1 MSAHPEH
8 DAHQQPATPAVP
20 IRLARR
26 ADADALTDLIR
37 SAYRGQDSRA
47 GWTSEADLVEGERIS
62 ADQVRAM
69 ISDGG
74 SLMLVAEQEGGI
86 VACCQLRN
94 QGAGLAYFGTFA
106 VTPRAQGTGLG
117 RRVMAAAERQAVTAF
132 AATRLEMTVLAPQEA
147 LIAYYER
154 RGFRRTGE
162 TRPFPADP
170 RYARPLRDGLYF
182 VVLEKNLPAVRP
194 PGG

>member
-1 MSAHPEH
+1 MTSVSIHP
-8 DAHQQPATPAVP
+8 
-20 IRLARR
+20 ARP
-26 ADADALTDLIR
+26 ADADVLTDLIR

-62 ADQVRAM
+62 RDQVLAM
-69 ISDGG
+69 ISAGG
-74 SLMLVAEQEGGI
+74 SLLLVGADASQI

-106 VTPRAQGTGLG
+106 VSPQAQGAGLG
-117 RRVMAAAERQAVTAF
+117 RQLMTEAERQAVAAF
-132 AATRLEMTVLAPQEA
+132 AATRLEMTVLAQQDR

-170 RYARPLRDGLYF
+170 RYARPLRDDLYF
-182 VVLEKNLPAVRP
+182 VVLEKPLP
-194 PGG
+194 

>member
-1 MSAHPEH
+1 MTGVS
-8 DAHQQPATPAVP
+8 
-20 IRLARR
+20 IRPGRP
-26 ADADALTDLIR
+26 ADADLLTDLIR

-62 ADQVRAM
+62 RDQILTM
-69 ISDGG
+69 ISAGG
-74 SLMLVAEQEGGI
+74 SVLLVGEDAGQI

-94 QGAGLAYFGTFA
+94 EGAGLAYFGTFA
-106 VTPRAQGTGLG
+106 VSPQAQGAGLG
-117 RRVMAAAERQAVTAF
+117 RRLMAEAERQAVAAF
-132 AATRLEMTVLAPQEA
+132 AATRLMMTVLAQQDK

-170 RYARPLRDGLYF
+170 RYARPLRDDLCF
-182 VVLEKNLPAVRP
+182 AVLEKPLP
-194 PGG
+194 

>member
-1 MSAHPEH
+1 MTSVSIR
-8 DAHQQPATPAVP
+8 PARP
-20 IRLARR
+20 
-26 ADADALTDLIR
+26 ADADVLTDLIR

-62 ADQVRAM
+62 RDQVLAM
-69 ISDGG
+69 ISAGG
-74 SLMLVAEQEGGI
+74 SLLLVVADAAQL

-106 VTPRAQGTGLG
+106 VSPQAQGAGLG
-117 RRVMAAAERQAVTAF
+117 RQLMAEAERQAVAAF
-132 AATRLEMTVLAPQEA
+132 AATCLEMTVLAQQDK

-162 TRPFPADP
+162 SGDLA
-170 RYARPLRDGLYF
+170 A
-182 VVLEKNLPAVRP
+182 
-194 PGG
+194 

>member
-1 MSAHPEH
+1 MTGVSIR
-8 DAHQQPATPAVP
+8 PARP
-20 IRLARR
+20 
-26 ADADALTDLIR
+26 ADADVLTDLIR

-62 ADQVRAM
+62 RDQVIDM
-69 ISDGG
+69 ISAGG
-74 SLMLVAEQEGGI
+74 SLLLVGGDAAQL

-106 VTPRAQGTGLG
+106 VSPQAQGAGLG
-117 RRVMAAAERQAVTAF
+117 RQLMAEAERQAVAAF
-132 AATRLEMTVLAPQEA
+132 AATRLEMTVLAQQDK

-170 RYARPLRDGLYF
+170 RYARPLRDDLYF
-182 VVLEKNLPAVRP
+182 VVLEKPLP
-194 PGG
+194 

>member
-1 MSAHPEH
+1 V
-8 DAHQQPATPAVP
+8 TGVR
-20 IRLARR
+20 IRLARP
-26 ADADALTDLIR
+26 ADADTLADLIR
-37 SAYRGQDSRA
+37 SAYRGEDSRV

-62 ADQVRAM
+62 AGQVRAI

-74 SLMLVAEQEGGI
+74 SLMLVGEDTGVI

-106 VTPRAQGTGLG
+106 VSPQAQGAGLG
-117 RRVMAAAERQAVTAF
+117 RQVMAEAEHQAITAF
-132 AATRLEMTVLAPQEA
+132 NANRLEMTVLAPQEA

-162 TRPFPADP
+162 TRPFPADR
-170 RYARPLRDGLYF
+170 RYARPLRDGLSF
-182 VVLEKNLPAVRP
+182 VVLEKTLP
-194 PGG
+194 

>member
-1 MSAHPEH
+1 MTGVS
-8 DAHQQPATPAVP
+8 
-20 IRLARR
+20 IRPGRP
-26 ADADALTDLIR
+26 ADADLLTDLIR

-62 ADQVRAM
+62 RDQVLTM
-69 ISDGG
+69 IGAGG
-74 SLMLVAEQEGGI
+74 SVLLVGEDAGQI

-94 QGAGLAYFGTFA
+94 EGAGLAYFGTFA
-106 VTPRAQGTGLG
+106 VSPQAQGAGLG
-117 RRVMAAAERQAVTAF
+117 RQLMAEAERQAVAAF
-132 AATRLEMTVLAPQEA
+132 AATRLEMTVLAQQDK

-170 RYARPLRDGLYF
+170 RYARPLRDDLCF
-182 VVLEKNLPAVRP
+182 AVLEKPLP
-194 PGG
+194 

>member
-1 MSAHPEH
+1 VSGVSIRPARPG
-8 DAHQQPATPAVP
+8 DAGV
-20 IRLARR
+20 
-26 ADADALTDLIR
+26 LTDLIR
-37 SAYRGQDSRA
+37 SAYRGEDSRA

-62 ADQVRAM
+62 ASQVQAM

-74 SLMLVAEQEGGI
+74 SLMLVGEDAGVI
-86 VACCQLRN
+86 LACCQLRN

-106 VTPRAQGTGLG
+106 VSPQAQGAGLG
-117 RRVMAAAERQAVTAF
+117 RQVMAEAEHQAITAF
-132 AATRLEMTVLAPQEA
+132 NANRLEMTVLAPQEA

-182 VVLEKNLPAVRP
+182 VVLEKALPSR
-194 PGG
+194 

>member
-1 MSAHPEH
+1 MTGVSIR
-8 DAHQQPATPAVP
+8 PARP
-20 IRLARR
+20 
-26 ADADALTDLIR
+26 ADADVLTDLIR

-62 ADQVRAM
+62 RDQILTM
-69 ISDGG
+69 ISAGG
-74 SLMLVAEQEGGI
+74 SVLLVGEDAGQI

-94 QGAGLAYFGTFA
+94 EGAGLAYFGTFA
-106 VTPRAQGTGLG
+106 VSPQAQGAGLG
-117 RRVMAAAERQAVTAF
+117 RRLMAEAERQAVAAF
-132 AATRLEMTVLAPQEA
+132 AATRLMMTVLAQQDK

-170 RYARPLRDGLYF
+170 RYARPLRDDLYF
-182 VVLEKNLPAVRP
+182 AVLEKPLP
-194 PGG
+194 

>member
-1 MSAHPEH
+1 V
-8 DAHQQPATPAVP
+8 TGVR
-20 IRLARR
+20 IRLARP
-26 ADADALTDLIR
+26 ADADTLADLIR
-37 SAYRGQDSRA
+37 SAYRGEDSRA

-62 ADQVRAM
+62 PGQVRAI

-74 SLMLVAEQEGGI
+74 SLMLVGEDADVI

-106 VTPRAQGTGLG
+106 VSPKAQGAGLG
-117 RRVMAAAERQAVTAF
+117 RQVMAEAERQAITAF
-132 AATRLEMTVLAPQEA
+132 STTRLEMTVLAPQEA

-162 TRPFPADP
+162 TRPFPADS

-182 VVLEKNLPAVRP
+182 VVLEKKLP
-194 PGG
+194 